1 MKLPGMQGKRSVE
14 KLQRLLSSSLLALLA
29 AGALFQGS
37 AALANETGMTRF
49 GQWCDRKETL
59 TTEARHTVEVLLE
72 VAETQDCDR
81 ADTVLSQRTE
91 LQQHGRT
98 KRVDATENPYALY
111 GLTTRRDSALD
122 YTCRIVEFET
132 DPAPAESH

>member
-1 MKLPGMQGKRSVE
+1 
-14 KLQRLLSSSLLALLA
+14 
-29 AGALFQGS
+29 
-37 AALANETGMTRF
+37 MTRF
-49 GQWCDRKETL
+49 EQWCDRKEML

-98 KRVDATENPYALY
+98 N
-111 GLTTRRDSALD
+111 G
-122 YTCRIVEFET
+122 
-132 DPAPAESH
+132 AESH

>member
-1 MKLPGMQGKRSVE
+1 
-14 KLQRLLSSSLLALLA
+14 
-29 AGALFQGS
+29 
-37 AALANETGMTRF
+37 MTRF